1 MALPIKLPLDR
12 MQTIWKSQ
20 IDPILKIPM
29 LNGLQ
34 LTNISLISGDNVINH
49 LLQRNQQGWI
59 VTDQSAASSLCR
71 SQPLNNLTLT
81 LNSSNPCVISL
92 WVY

>member
-29 LNGLQ
+29 LSGLQ
-34 LTNISLISGDNVINH
+34 LNNISLVSGVNNINH
-49 LLQRNQQGWI
+49 LLQRTQQGWI
-59 VTDQSAASSLCR
+59 ITDQDASSSIYR
-71 SQPLNNLTLT
+71 SQPFNTLTLT
-81 LNSSNPCVISL
+81 LHASAPCTISL